1 MDINKVIATLKEDY
15 ELRKSL
21 MRKNLSVQEEL
32 EDEIFDL
39 EESYITSWVM
49 PKIEAYAKELLK
61 DLECE
66 VFLNLYKDSDGSVQV
81 FEDELCCP
89 NLLNDVVGIL
99 PDGSE
104 LFINGRSEGVP
115 FKQRAGSIGF
125 SVTFPDGTVIRH
137 REAKDTL
144 IESLCKIGL
153 ERVAGFSGRMIKGYR
168 LVDKKVRTDG
178 TSKWQEKV
186 GDWYIYTKMSNEVKM
201 QMLRMI
207 SDEYHLG
214 LVIER
219 DDEAAVVAVKPDKY
233 KKPYNPDAELVVEFP
248 DGTVFDDKK
257 AIWTFVRTIE
267 KIGFEKV
274 AKVGIDIVGYN
285 LVDTKKR
292 TDKGRTWQKQVGDY
306 YIYSYLSN
314 GDKIK
319 YLNQI
324 SNYYDLGLKIVT
336 Q

>member
-1 MDINKVIATLKEDY
+1 MDINEVIATLKEDY

-21 MRKNLSVQEEL
+21 MRKKLSVQEEL

-39 EESYITSWVM
+39 EESYFTSWVV

-66 VFLNLYKDSDGSVQV
+66 INLAIIKDACGKVRDFDAGTPMPNPIDEYLPPDDDTSLVWDGPV
-81 FEDELCCP
+81 DEP
-89 NLLNDVVGIL
+89 V
-99 PDGSE
+99 
-104 LFINGRSEGVP
+104 R
-115 FKQRAGSIGF
+115 QRAGSIGF
-125 SVTFPDGTVIRH
+125 SVRFPDGTVIRH
-137 REAKDTL
+137 NNAKDTFIETLRRIGFERLSSFDRRL
-144 IESLCKIGL
+144 I
-153 ERVAGFSGRMIKGYR
+153 MGYR
-168 LVDKKVRTDG
+168 VVSKIERTDG
-178 TSKWQEKV
+178 NSKWQDKV
-186 GDWYIYTKMSNEVKM
+186 GDWYIYTKLSNNVKI
-201 QMLRMI
+201 QLIQMI
-207 SDEYHLG
+207 SDDYHLG
-214 LVIER
+214 LTIER
-219 DDEAAVVAVKPDKY
+219 DGETTADTTKPEQY
-233 KKPYNPDAELVVEFP
+233 KKPYNPEAELVVEFP

-257 AIWTFVRTIE
+257 AIWNFVRVIE

-274 AKVGIDIVGYN
+274 AKVGIDIMGYN

>member
-66 VFLNLYKDSDGSVQV
+66 INLAIIKDATGEVQV
-81 FEDELCCP
+81 LDAGTPMPDPIDEYFP
-89 NLLNDVVGIL
+89 
-99 PDGSE
+99 PDGDTSVVWD
-104 LFINGRSEGVP
+104 GPTDDRPVR
-115 FKQRAGSIGF
+115 QRDGSIGF
-125 SVTFPDGTVIRH
+125 SVKFPDGTVIRY
-137 REAKDTL
+137 RDAKDTL
-144 IESLCKIGL
+144 IESLRKIGF
-153 ERVAGFSGRMIKGYR
+153 ETASKFSSRMIKGYR
-168 LVDKKVRTDG
+168 LVGKKERTDG
-178 TSKWQEKV
+178 NSKWQEKV
-186 GDWYIYTKMSNEVKM
+186 GEWYIYTKMSNEVKM

-214 LVIER
+214 LTIER